1 VVLHK
6 PEIRSC
12 HGGRRR
18 EGQEDKAGGGT
29 PPPRTAAQR
38 SRSDQ
43 PLPDQVLGN
52 IITLL
57 STREGAR
64 TQAVSRRWRPLW
76 RAAPLNLQVDYGL
89 CWRWQDAKVD
99 VPATTKILAGHAGP
113 GRRFVLLGL
122 NIPNRADTVDGWLRS
137 RALTGLREI
146 RLSYSSAGA
155 LPPSALRFAATLR
168 VAKFGYCHFPN
179 EVATSLKFPHL
190 RELSLFEVTVSEEV
204 LHSLLSGCYVLEIL
218 LLERNAGFARQ
229 RISSPTLRSIGFSG
243 PWEGEGSEATKFQ
256 ELVVEDAP
264 RLERLLPLHP
274 DRGPATVRVMS

>member
-1 VVLHK
+1 MGDDDARAK
-6 PEIRSC
+6 RIRPEEEP
-12 HGGRRR
+12 RR
-18 EGQEDKAGGGT
+18 QEL
-29 PPPRTAAQR
+29 PPNGADLI
-38 SRSDQ
+38 SR
-43 PLPDQVLGN
+43 LPDQVLGN

-99 VPATTKILAGHAGP
+99 VPATTKILSGHAGP
-113 GRRFVLLGL
+113 GRRFVLPGL
-122 NIPNRADTVDGWLRS
+122 NIPNRVDTVDGWLRS

-146 RLSYSSAGA
+146 SLSYSSAGP
-155 LPPSALRFAATLR
+155 LLPSALRFAATLR

-179 EVATSLKFPHL
+179 EVAPSLKFPHL
-190 RELSLFEVTVSEEV
+190 RELSLFEVTVSEEA

-218 LLERNAGFARQ
+218 LLERITGFARL

-243 PWEGEGSEATKFQ
+243 PWQGARFKN
-256 ELVVEDAP
+256 L
-264 RLERLLPLHP
+264 RLR
-274 DRGPATVRVMS
+274 

>member
-1 VVLHK
+1 MGDDDARAK
-6 PEIRSC
+6 RIRPEEEP
-12 HGGRRR
+12 RR
-18 EGQEDKAGGGT
+18 QEL
-29 PPPRTAAQR
+29 PPNGADLI
-38 SRSDQ
+38 SR
-43 PLPDQVLGN
+43 LPDQVLGN

-64 TQAVSRRWRPLW
+64 TQAVSRRW

-99 VPATTKILAGHAGP
+99 VPATTKILSGHAGP
-113 GRRFVLLGL
+113 GRRFVLPGL
-122 NIPNRADTVDGWLRS
+122 NIPNRVDTVDGWLRS

-146 RLSYSSAGA
+146 SLSYSSAGP

-179 EVATSLKFPHL
+179 EVAPSLKFPHL
-190 RELSLFEVTVSEEV
+190 RELSLFEVTVSEEA

-218 LLERNAGFARQ
+218 LLERITGFARL

-243 PWEGEGSEATKFQ
+243 PWQGARFKNLRLRQRHGEVSCC
-256 ELVVEDAP
+256 
-264 RLERLLPLHP
+264 
-274 DRGPATVRVMS
+274 